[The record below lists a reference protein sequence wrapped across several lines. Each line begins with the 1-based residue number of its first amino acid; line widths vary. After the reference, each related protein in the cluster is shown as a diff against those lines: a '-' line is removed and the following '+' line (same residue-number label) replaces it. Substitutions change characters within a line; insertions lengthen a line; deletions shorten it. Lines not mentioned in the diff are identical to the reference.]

1 MATRKKASRQRR
13 AWGKLRTLRSGR
25 IQASYITADGRRHY
39 APNTYTTKMD
49 AEGWLS
55 NERKLIELG
64 EWTPPEARAAVKSAA
79 GITLRQYAERWI
91 EHRDLTP
98 KTRALYARS
107 LSTRIL
113 PDLGDE
119 TLRAVTP
126 AMVRAWWVGLG
137 KKTPTANTHAYQ
149 LLKAIYNTAVEDKAA
164 TENPCQI
171 KSAGKP
177 SKPRDVK
184 PLSPAELVKVAE
196 SVPEAYRAAVP
207 VAAWCGLRFG
217 ELIEL
222 RRKDIHA
229 EGDRMSLKIR
239 RAATT
244 VEKVGLVVGPPKTD
258 AGIREVTVPPHVAEI
273 LRAHMKAHTGR
284 GPESFVFTT
293 TRGRRL
299 SQTAFTKS
307 LKRGFATVG
316 KPDMRV
322 HDLRHVGATLAAQAG
337 ATTKE
342 LMRRIGHTTPAMAMR
357 YQIAAAERDAAI
369 AEKLSELAGV
379 PAPRLLP
386 DVRAAVETLSDLTAK
401 MQP

>member
-1 MATRKKASRQRR
+1 VQRATVSVMATRKQAASRRR

-25 IQASYITADGRRHY
+25 IQASYVTADGRRYY

-64 EWTPPEARAAVKSAA
+64 EWSPPEARAALKSVA
-79 GITLRQYAERWI
+79 GVTLREYAVRWMA
-91 EHRDLTP
+91 HRDLTP
-98 KTRALYARS
+98 KTRALYVRLLDS
-107 LSTRIL
+107 RIL

-119 TLRAVTP
+119 ILRAVTP

-137 KKTPTANTHAYQ
+137 NKTPTANTHAYQ

-177 SKPRDVK
+177 PKPRDVR
-184 PLSPAELVKVAE
+184 PLTPAELVTVAE
-196 SVPEAYRAAVP
+196 SAPEAYRAAVP

-222 RRKDIHA
+222 RRKDVHA
-229 EGDRMSLKIR
+229 EGDRIVLSIR
-239 RAATT
+239 RAATS
-244 VEKVGLVVGPPKTD
+244 VEKIGLVVGRPKTD
-258 AGIREVTVPPHVAEI
+258 AGIRDVAVPPHVAEI
-273 LRAHMKAHTGR
+273 LREHMKAHTGR
-284 GPESFVFTT
+284 GPESLVFTT
-293 TRGRRL
+293 TRGLRL
-299 SQTAFTKS
+299 SQTAFTKAV
-307 LKRGFATVG
+307 KKGFAAVG

-342 LMRRIGHTTPAMAMR
+342 LMSRLGHTTPAMSMR
-357 YQIAAAERDAAI
+357 YQIASADRDALI
-369 AEKLSELAGV
+369 AAAMSKMATGV
-379 PAPRLLP
+379 S
-386 DVRAAVETLSDLTAK
+386 T
-401 MQP
+401 